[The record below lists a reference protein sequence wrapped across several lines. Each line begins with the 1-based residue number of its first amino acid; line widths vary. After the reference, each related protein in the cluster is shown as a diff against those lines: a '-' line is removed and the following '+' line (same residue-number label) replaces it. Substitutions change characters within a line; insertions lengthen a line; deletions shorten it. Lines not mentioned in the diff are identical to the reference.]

1 MYKVGE
7 RQRVQILR
15 ALSSDVRIDIMKML
29 AENPLN
35 MSDIFS
41 ATVGLGYDLKYKETL
56 YKAVDMLVK
65 ANLVEKYYDNNKKE
79 IIYKSRLSQVL
90 IDGSTMEM
98 RLDLREPAAPEKND
112 VKTDAILKALGRG
125 IRMDIVRTLWK
136 SEIPMSAAEIYT
148 ATKEHGFDLKYRES
162 IIGHLQLL
170 VEADL
175 LEKFYDAK
183 MKRLSYRP
191 LGGEAVIDTRNM
203 VTVVNHS
210 ATK

>member
-15 ALSSDVRIDIMKML
+15 ALSYDVRIDIMKML

-35 MSDIFS
+35 MSNIFS

-56 YKAVDMLVK
+56 YKEVDMLVK
-65 ANLVEKYYDNNKKE
+65 ADLVEKYYDNNKKE

-90 IDGSTMEM
+90 IDVSTMEM

-125 IRMDIVRTLWK
+125 IRMDIVRTLSE

-148 ATKEHGFDLKYRES
+148 ATKEHGFDLKYPVS

-183 MKRLSYRP
+183 KKRLSYRP